1 VRASEDSV
9 QVVFADPTDP
19 QAYAA
24 VCEHLPNIDVAVAE
38 LSDIRLAW
46 RTIARAELRARLT

>member
-1 VRASEDSV
+1 V

-24 VCEHLPNIDVAVAE
+24 VREHLPHIDVAVAE

-46 RTIARAELRARLT
+46 RTIAQAELRSRFT